1 MPRKDSGKLGG
12 LVRRKLVREIAL
24 KPPDVTYS
32 QLAKKYGVSGAS
44 ITEFRQRHAEEIAA
58 VAAAADDEFAGI
70 LIANKAYRLAAL
82 QEMHEIAL
90 TPQPKVGNNG
100 KIVTRWNPETGEDEE
115 VMEVD
120 VRAAALVSKQ
130 AAEELGHLANRVTL
144 SGQLDTTT
152 TYKIVN
158 VSDDDLT

>member
-1 MPRKDSGKLGG
+1 MPRADDGKLGG
-12 LVRRKLVREIAL
+12 LNRRKLVRELAL
-24 KPPDVTYS
+24 REPGTRLGDI
-32 QLAKKYGVSGAS
+32 AKKYGVSPSA
-44 ITEFRQRHAEEIAA
+44 ITHFAKRHAEEIAA

-70 LIANKAYRLAAL
+70 LIANKAYRLAAY
-82 QEMHEIAL
+82 QEMHEIAM
-90 TPQPKVGNNG
+90 TPQPKVSANG
-100 KIVTRWNPETGEDEE
+100 KVAYVFNIETGQDEM

-130 AAEELGHLANRVTL
+130 AAEELGHLTNRVTL

>member
-1 MPRKDSGKLGG
+1 MLRADNGKLGG
-12 LVRRKLVREIAL
+12 LNRRKLIRELAL
-24 KPPDVTYS
+24 REPGTKLGDI
-32 QLAKKYGVSGAS
+32 AKKYDVTAS
-44 ITEFRQRHAEEIAA
+44 AITHFAKRHAEEIAA

-90 TPQPKVGNNG
+90 TPQPKVATNG
-100 KIVTRWNPETGEDEE
+100 KIVTRWNPETGQDEE

-130 AAEELGHLANRVTL
+130 AAEELGQLANRVTL
-144 SGQLDTTT
+144 SGQIDTTT

>member
-1 MPRKDSGKLGG
+1 MPRKDGGKLGG

-90 TPQPKVGNNG
+90 TPQPKVATNG

-130 AAEELGHLANRVTL
+130 AAEELGQLANRVTL
-144 SGQLDTTT
+144 SGQIDTTT

>member
-1 MPRKDSGKLGG
+1 MPRADDGKLGG
-12 LVRRKLVREIAL
+12 LNRRKLVRELAL
-24 KPPDVTYS
+24 REPGTKLGDI
-32 QLAKKYGVSGAS
+32 AKKYGVSPSA
-44 ITEFRQRHAEEIAA
+44 ITHFAKRHAEEIAA

-100 KIVTRWNPETGEDEE
+100 KIVTRWNPETGQDEE

-144 SGQLDTTT
+144 SGQIDTTT
-152 TYKIVN
+152 TYKIVG
-158 VSDDDLT
+158 VDPSDLT

>member
-24 KPPDVTYS
+24 KPPDVTYA

-44 ITEFRQRHAEEIAA
+44 ITEFRQRNAEEIAA
-58 VAAAADDEFAGI
+58 VAADADDEFAGI
-70 LIANKAYRLAAL
+70 LIAQKAFRLAAY
-82 QEMHEIAL
+82 QEMHEMAL
-90 TPQPKVGNNG
+90 TPQPKVSANG
-100 KIVTRWNPETGEDEE
+100 KVVYTYNAETGQEE
-115 VMEVD
+115 MVMEVD

-130 AAEELGHLANRVTL
+130 AAEELGHLTNRVTL

-152 TYKIVN
+152 TYKIVG
-158 VSDDDLT
+158 VDPSDLT

>member
-1 MPRKDSGKLGG
+1 MSYRDDGPLGG
-12 LVRRKLVREIAL
+12 LVRRKLIRELAL
-24 KPPDVTYS
+24 GNQRQST
-32 QLAKKYGVSGAS
+32 LAKKYEVSEQAIS
-44 ITEFRQRHAEEIAA
+44 KFKQRHAEEIAA
-58 VAAAADDEFAGI
+58 VAAAADDKFAGI
-70 LIANKAYRLAAL
+70 LIADKAYRLAAL

-90 TPQPKVGNNG
+90 TPQPKVATNG

-130 AAEELGHLANRVTL
+130 AAEELGQLANRVTL

-152 TYKIVN
+152 TYKIVG
-158 VSDDDLT
+158 VDPSDLT

>member
-1 MPRKDSGKLGG
+1 MPRPDEGKLGG
-12 LVRRKLVREIAL
+12 LVRRKLVRECAL
-24 KPPDVTYS
+24 KLPGVTWGSIAKRYDVS
-32 QLAKKYGVSGAS
+32 LNALKS
-44 ITEFRQRHAEEIAA
+44 FRDRHAEEIAA

-70 LIANKAYRLAAL
+70 LIAQKAYRLAAL

-90 TPQPKVGNNG
+90 TPQPKVATNG
-100 KIVTRWNPETGEDEE
+100 KIVTRWNPETSEDEE

-130 AAEELGHLANRVTL
+130 AAEELGQLANRVTL